1 MSPLLLKL
9 NRFSFNEKKDR
20 YPLSSGDEITLK
32 RFKEC
37 VSDSEYMQVFCFYS

>member
-9 NRFSFNEKKDR
+9 NRFSFHKKKEPD
-20 YPLSSGDEITLK
+20 PLSFGDEVTLK

>member
-9 NRFSFNEKKDR
+9 NRFSFNAKKER

-32 RFKEC
+32 RFNQC
-37 VSDSEYMQVFCFYS
+37 VSSAEYMQVFCFYS